1 MDFKSFFKLE
11 VAKFFVQN
19 CPIFK
24 KIDFFTPASMVNKK
38 KWGINRSKFFLP
50 SARAAK
56 TLQFDHQ
63 FHADW
68 SIQSQN
74 MFKSVKIVKIAT
86 ENKLQFD
93 LHTLSSLKC
102 SQISTN

>member
-1 MDFKSFFKLE
+1 M
-11 VAKFFVQN
+11 V
-19 CPIFK
+19 K
-24 KIDFFTPASMVNKK
+24 KILTNIPPQKILETVEAGAKK
-38 KWGINRSKFFLP
+38 SIFLQ

-74 MFKSVKIVKIAT
+74 MFKSVKNVKIAT
-86 ENKLQFD
+86 ENRMQFD
-93 LHTLSSLKC
+93 PHTLSSLKC

>member
-1 MDFKSFFKLE
+1 MDFRSFFKLDVGE
-11 VAKFFVQN
+11 FLVQN
-19 CPIFK
+19 CQIFK
-24 KIDFFTPASMVNKK
+24 KIDFFTPASTVNRKNL
-38 KWGINRSKFFLP
+38 GPYQSEILLP

-56 TLQFDHQ
+56 TLQLDYQ
-63 FHADW
+63 FHVDW

-74 MFKSVKIVKIAT
+74 MFKSVKNVKIAT

-93 LHTLSSLKC
+93 PHTLSSLKC

>member
-1 MDFKSFFKLE
+1 M
-11 VAKFFVQN
+11 
-19 CPIFK
+19 K
-24 KIDFFTPASMVNKK
+24 KIEGKIDQN
-38 KWGINRSKFFLP
+38 FFLP

-74 MFKSVKIVKIAT
+74 MFKSVKNVKIAT

-93 LHTLSSLKC
+93 PHTLSSLKC

>member
-1 MDFKSFFKLE
+1 ME
-11 VAKFFVQN
+11 AVQFFVQN

-24 KIDFFTPASMVNKK
+24 KIDFFTPALAVNKK
-38 KWGINRSKFFLP
+38 NQGQNRSKIFLP

-74 MFKSVKIVKIAT
+74 MFKSVKNVKIAT

-93 LHTLSSLKC
+93 PHTLSSLKC